1 MSHAEWEE
9 EILVALVQ
17 NPIIT
22 PILVVQGRLAKLLT
36 KNKKFTAMRKI
47 QICTV
52 STMSHLKLFFKKL

>member
-9 EILVALVQ
+9 EILVVLVQ

-22 PILVVQGRLAKLLT
+22 LVVQGRLAKLLM
-36 KNKKFTAMRKI
+36 KNKKFTPMRKI

-52 STMSHLKLFFKKL
+52 STMSHLKLFFKKQ